1 MPSPVN
7 FSVPE
12 DLRRSIIGI
21 KPVYVGEELRYECKF
36 TDKLRALECLARYQ
50 RMFNGTVVVE
60 NVFQVIQD
68 MSDEELDRRLAELE
82 QAISEGAVLTSAP
95 GQGRKIVH

>member
-1 MPSPVN
+1 M
-7 FSVPE
+7 PE

-21 KPVYVGEELRYECKF
+21 KPVHVGEEVGYECKF
-36 TDKLRALECLARYQ
+36 ADKLRALECLARFL

-82 QAISEGAVLTSAP
+82 IASKAA
-95 GQGRKIVH
+95 